1 LKKRNLL
8 LIACA
13 LVVLVTGAALLGG
26 CGKKDAKS
34 EAKYP
39 TKPINMI
46 IAFTAGG
53 SSDVQARIVDKY
65 WKEEFGQNLVITY
78 KTGAGGQVGFTEL
91 AKSAPD
97 GYTIGGIN
105 VPHIVLQA
113 LSPQATFSKD
123 DFIYLCQVVND
134 PQVIAVRKESEIK
147 TLKQLIDTAKAKDG
161 KMTMGIVGTFTGHHV
176 AALKFMDLTGTKFSL
191 VPFQG
196 AADQNIAL
204 MGGHVDVMVG
214 NLNDIMR
221 DLGKFTILGIAS
233 EKRHQYIKDVPT
245 FKEQGLNFV
254 SDIRRAFAV
263 PKNTDPAIV
272 ARLRAGFD
280 KICAKKEYLADMEK
294 IGQPSEY
301 MTGEEFKKYVDG
313 YHAEAKALLE
323 KYGLIKK

>member
-1 LKKRNLL
+1 MKKRNLL

-214 NLNDIMR
+214 NLNAIMR
-221 DLGKFTILGIAS
+221 DLG
-233 EKRHQYIKDVPT
+233 KDVPT

-254 SDIRRAFAV
+254 SDIRGAFAV

>member
-1 LKKRNLL
+1 MRKKTLILVACLL
-8 LIACA
+8 ALLVGA
-13 LVVLVTGAALLGG
+13 LVVAG
-26 CGKKDAKS
+26 CGGKETKQEVKF
-34 EAKYP
+34 P

-65 WKEEFGQNLVITY
+65 WKEEFGQNLVFQY
-78 KTGAGGQVGFTEL
+78 KVGAGGQVGFTEI
-91 AKSAPD
+91 AKANPD
-97 GYTIGGIN
+97 GHTVGGVN
-105 VPHIVLQA
+105 VPHLVLQA

-134 PQVIAVRKESEIK
+134 PQVIAVRKESDIK
-147 TLKQLIDTAKAKDG
+147 NLKQLLDTAKAKDG
-161 KMTMGIVGTFTGHHV
+161 KMTLGIVGTFTGHHV

-196 AADQNIAL
+196 AADQNVAL
-204 MGGHVDVMVG
+204 LGGHVEVMIG

-221 DLGKFTILGIAS
+221 DLGKFTIIGIAS
-233 EKRHQYIKDVPT
+233 AKRHDYIKDVPT
-245 FKEQGLNFV
+245 FKEQGLNFE

-263 PKNTDPAIV
+263 PKKTDPAV
-272 ARLRAGFD
+272 VKRLRDGFD
-280 KICAKKEYLADMEK
+280 KIAAKKEYQADMEK

-301 MTGEEFKKYVDG
+301 MKGEDFQKYVDA
-313 YHAEAKALLE
+313 YHIEAKALLE